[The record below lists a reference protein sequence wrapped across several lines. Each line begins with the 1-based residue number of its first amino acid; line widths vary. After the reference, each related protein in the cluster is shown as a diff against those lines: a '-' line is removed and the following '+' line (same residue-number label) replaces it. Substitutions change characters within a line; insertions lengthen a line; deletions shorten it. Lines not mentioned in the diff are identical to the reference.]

1 MPTFGWIFTIIGGAA
16 FSGQLLRLIERVD
29 QPRSRRSAA

>member
-1 MPTFGWIFTIIGGAA
+1 MTTFGWIITIIGVAA
-16 FSGQLLRLIERVD
+16 FSGQIMRLIERVD